1 LQIGSEVT
9 KLLRTAQTALCGLS
23 IIDDKKEI
31 TMKGLIRL
39 ISKLWLIMSP
49 FVLLWGVYFVFYDKV
64 TKEVA
69 IFLIAYFIIGGWLF
83 GDKTPYKDT
92 MYDGVSPTLDNLIY
106 PNNILRYDNDN
117 NN

>member
-83 GDKTPYKDT
+83 GNKTPRDDDLDILNIISPLRFT
-92 MYDGVSPTLDNLIY
+92 RISNINFNTYDD
-106 PNNILRYDNDN
+106 
-117 NN
+117 